1 MVSDVGITE
10 LWKSLFLIITFHIRI
25 PKHYEQTLRRSIVPG
40 AYDRS
45 RKSAVVRSI
54 SSNYSNAM
62 SSYFGTKIP
71 DPEEALGSH
80 NAYITALR
88 AHGTEVTILPELPKF
103 PDSCFV
109 EDTAVMVDSKAIIP
123 NMGHPSREGEQQA
136 VIDHMSN
143 FTEIIRM
150 PKGAKLDGGDVVF
163 FDDKYLVGISTRTNK
178 EGAEFISTFIKEDG
192 YDVELINV
200 PDTTLHLTTVC
211 SSPREGTIIA
221 AEGHLKENQISHFA
235 EEIIW
240 IPNNETYASNTIGY
254 SNDRLII
261 AGGFPKTK
269 NILQNEG
276 FRLMSVDMNPIMQAD
291 GSLTC
296 LSVFT
301 S

>member
-1 MVSDVGITE
+1 MVRDVGITE
-10 LWKSLFLIITFHIRI
+10 LWKSLFLIITFHIHI

-54 SSNYSNAM
+54 SSNYSSAM

-88 AHGTEVTILPELPKF
+88 AHGTEVTVLPELPKF

-109 EDTAVMVDSKAIIP
+109 EDTAVMVDTKAIIP

>member
-1 MVSDVGITE
+1 M
-10 LWKSLFLIITFHIRI
+10 
-25 PKHYEQTLRRSIVPG
+25 PG

-54 SSNYSNAM
+54 SSNYSKAL
-62 SSYFGTKIP
+62 SSYFGTKTP
-71 DPEEALGSH
+71 NKEEAQGSH
-80 NAYITALR
+80 NAYVTALR
-88 AHGTEVTILPELPKF
+88 AHGTEVTVLPELPAF

-109 EDTAVMVDSKAIIP
+109 EDTAVMVNGKAIIP

-136 VIDHMSN
+136 VMDHMSN
-143 FTEIIRM
+143 FAEIIRM
-150 PKGAKLDGGDVVF
+150 PKGAKLDGGDIVF
-163 FDDKYLVGISTRTNK
+163 FDDRYLVGISTRTNK
-178 EGAEFISTFIKEDG
+178 EGADFLSNFIKEDG

-200 PDTTLHLTTVC
+200 PETTLHLTTVC

-221 AEGHLKENQISHFA
+221 AEGHLTENQISHFA

-240 IPNNETYASNTIGY
+240 IPNNESYASNTIGY
-254 SNDRLII
+254 SNDRLIV
-261 AGGFPKTK
+261 AGGFPKTR

-276 FRLMSVDMNPIMQAD
+276 FRLMSVDMEPIMQAD

>member
-1 MVSDVGITE
+1 M
-10 LWKSLFLIITFHIRI
+10 
-25 PKHYEQTLRRSIVPG
+25 PG

-54 SSNYSNAM
+54 SSNYSKAL
-62 SSYFGTKIP
+62 SSYFGTRTP
-71 DPEEALGSH
+71 DPKEAQGSH
-80 NAYITALR
+80 EAYVTALR
-88 AHGTEVTILPELPKF
+88 AHGTEVTILPELPNF

-109 EDTAVMVDSKAIIP
+109 EDTAVMVQNKAIIP
-123 NMGHPSREGEQQA
+123 NMGHPTREGEQQA
-136 VIDHMSN
+136 VMEHMSN
-143 FTEIIRM
+143 FTEIVRM
-150 PKGAKLDGGDVVF
+150 PEGAKLDGGDIVF
-163 FDDKYLVGISTRTNK
+163 FDDRFLLGLSTRTNK
-178 EGAEFISTFIKEDG
+178 EGAEFLSHFIKEDG
-192 YDVELINV
+192 YDVELIQV

-221 AEGHLKENQISHFA
+221 AEGHLKESQLSQIA

-240 IPNNETYASNTIGY
+240 IPNNESYASNTIGY

-261 AGGFPKTK
+261 AAGFPKTK

-276 FRLMSVDMNPIMQAD
+276 FRLMSVDMEPIMQAD

>member
-1 MVSDVGITE
+1 MVSNVQITE
-10 LWKSLFLIITFHIRI
+10 LWKLLFLIITFHIRI
-25 PKHYEQTLRRSIVPG
+25 PKHYVQTLGRSTVPG

-54 SSNYSNAM
+54 SSNYSNAL

-71 DPEEALGSH
+71 NQEEALGSH
-80 NAYITALR
+80 NAYVTALR

-109 EDTAVMVDSKAIIP
+109 EDTAVMVDGKAIIP

-136 VIDHMSN
+136 VMDHMSN

-150 PKGAKLDGGDVVF
+150 PRGAKLDGGDVIF
-163 FDDKYLVGISTRTNK
+163 FDDKYLVGISSRTNK
-178 EGAEFISTFIKEDG
+178 QGADFLSTFIKEDG

-200 PDTTLHLTTVC
+200 PETTLHLTTVC

-240 IPNNETYASNTIGY
+240 LPNNESYASNTIGY
-254 SNDRLII
+254 SNERLIV

-276 FRLMSVDMNPIMQAD
+276 FRLMSVDMDPIMQAD

>member
-1 MVSDVGITE
+1 M
-10 LWKSLFLIITFHIRI
+10 
-25 PKHYEQTLRRSIVPG
+25 PG

-54 SSNYSNAM
+54 SSNYSNAL

-71 DPEEALGSH
+71 NQEEARGSH
-80 NAYITALR
+80 SAYVTALR

-136 VIDHMSN
+136 VIDHMSD

-150 PKGAKLDGGDVVF
+150 PKGAKLDGGDVIF
-163 FDDKYLVGISTRTNK
+163 FDEKYLVGISTRTNK

>member
-1 MVSDVGITE
+1 M
-10 LWKSLFLIITFHIRI
+10 
-25 PKHYEQTLRRSIVPG
+25 PG
-40 AYDRS
+40 AFDRS

-54 SSNYSNAM
+54 SSNYSKAL
-62 SSYFGTKIP
+62 SSYFGTRTP
-71 DPEEALGSH
+71 DSKEAQGSH
-80 NAYITALR
+80 EAYVTALR
-88 AHGTEVTILPELPKF
+88 AHGTEVTVLPELPDF

-109 EDTAVMVDSKAIIP
+109 EDTAVMVQNKAIIP
-123 NMGHPSREGEQQA
+123 NMGHPTREGEQQA
-136 VIDHMSN
+136 VMEHMSN
-143 FTEIIRM
+143 FTEIVRM
-150 PKGAKLDGGDVVF
+150 PEGAKLDGGDIVF
-163 FDDKYLVGISTRTNK
+163 FDDRFLLGLSTRTNK
-178 EGAEFISTFIKEDG
+178 EGADFLSHFIKEDG
-192 YDVELINV
+192 YDVELIQV

-221 AEGHLKENQISHFA
+221 AEGHLKESQLSQIA

-240 IPNNETYASNTIGY
+240 IPNNESYASNTIGY

-261 AGGFPKTK
+261 AAGFPKTK

-276 FRLMSVDMNPIMQAD
+276 FKLMSVDMEPIMQAD

>member
-1 MVSDVGITE
+1 M
-10 LWKSLFLIITFHIRI
+10 
-25 PKHYEQTLRRSIVPG
+25 PG

-54 SSNYSNAM
+54 SSNYSKAL
-62 SSYFGTKIP
+62 SSYFGTKTP
-71 DPEEALGSH
+71 NQEEAQGSH
-80 NAYITALR
+80 NAYVTALR
-88 AHGTEVTILPELPKF
+88 AHGTEVTVLPELSTF

-109 EDTAVMVDSKAIIP
+109 EDTAVMVDGKAIIP

-136 VIDHMSN
+136 VMDHMSD
-143 FTEIIRM
+143 FAEIIRM
-150 PKGAKLDGGDVVF
+150 PKGAKLDGGDIVF
-163 FDDKYLVGISTRTNK
+163 FDDRYLVGISTRTNK
-178 EGAEFISTFIKEDG
+178 EGADFLSNFIKEDG
-192 YDVELINV
+192 YGVELITV
-200 PDTTLHLTTVC
+200 PNTTLHLTTVC

-240 IPNNETYASNTIGY
+240 IPNNESYASNTIGY
-254 SNDRLII
+254 SNDRLIV
-261 AGGFPKTK
+261 AGGFPKTR

-276 FRLMSVDMNPIMQAD
+276 FKLMSVDMEPIMQAD